1 MNRTPNSNSTQK
13 NYAQAAAQ
21 PKQKTAFHT
30 NNPHHPNQHHQ
41 QVSQQNQSSGSST
54 STNFSSSANGKPNN
68 TSQTKPQAQHIS
80 NMGNGNTGRSI
91 KHNNAV
97 QLPSKGHVWE
107 TAPNSFGFGTVNSPN
122 TQIHVSPPTGP
133 TLTSGGG
140 VPNDLPTKGGPTFGT
155 VTTATTQLTN
165 VGTSATRANEI
176 ARTHSA
182 PPLLNPQDS
191 NNVRIVGQSGHPPNV
206 GVRNQLTNIHQ
217 QQSMSVSH
225 QQPSVPVN
233 NSALHRKD
241 SVSST
246 VSSNDGQQPYH
257 SHQPSHHSN
266 HSHTNQHN
274 HPHFS
279 RQQHQHHKPMVQ
291 PGQNITGQ
299 YTSRSRDKHISTS
312 SHINPAQQPVPQAT
326 IPMAPGSI
334 PMSDYLYY
342 AQYPPHPHHPIY
354 MTQFRPP
361 MTGVQAHIPQ
371 APVTAVS
378 YVPPQQNQHKSK
390 AIPIVDPNRGVT
402 IAIKQQQLSKSPN
415 FKKEEISS
423 VLVDNKLEETDKESA
438 NSEDKGISKAIPIV
452 DPAEKE
458 RKEREEYEK
467 KEREEHERL
476 EREKEEKERKEAA
489 EKARKEQEEKE
500 RQEAERK
507 KEEERLA
514 KEREERER
522 KEAEEKA
529 RKEQEEKERQELERK
544 KEEERLAR
552 EKEEKERKEAEEK
565 ARKEQ
570 EEKERQEAERKKKEE
585 ERLAREKEERER
597 KEAEEKARKEQEEKE
612 RQEAERKKEEE
623 RLAIEKLER
632 ERKEA
637 EEKAR
642 KVQEEKERQ
651 EAERKKEE
659 ERLAQEKK
667 EREAEEKIRKVIEDR
682 ERQEAESKEK
692 EESAKTKTTE
702 VESTDKK
709 DLKKEEKKIGKGNRP
724 GPLDLSR
731 TTSAPAIPSAPL
743 SALGS
748 ARLIDDLTTVS
759 YPPHIKSPDPKLNS
773 DAEPGKFKYDRIF
786 LMQFMD
792 VCKEKPEHLPALEA
806 IGLEET
812 KDDKKGNRQG
822 SRTQN
827 ARITHKNSPNQ
838 SQFAQMGEFKLPKT
852 SEERFLASSI
862 RIGTTSVSSGFVRNP
877 LGRTGSGSTLLPP
890 PAMTASPPSPGRA
903 SSGRRDGR
911 RNGGKGGHQ
920 FQGPNFGHEQ
930 IVPLERTENR
940 WVPASVL
947 GNLPKATEEFIPI
960 EVVQRKVKA
969 LLNKLTLEKF
979 DSISDQIIDYANK
992 SRDEKD
998 GRILKEVIR
1007 LIFEKSCDEP
1017 NFCAMYAQLCRKM
1030 MERVD
1035 PVIVDE
1041 NVKNTEGKFV
1051 QGGTLFRKYLLN
1063 RCQEDFEKGWKVN
1076 VPVPA
1081 NEKGEPD
1088 LMSDEY
1094 YAAAKA
1100 KRHGLGLIR
1109 FIGELFKLNMLTERI
1124 MHECIKK
1131 LLTFQGSPEEEEM
1144 ESLCKLMNTVGEQLD
1159 HANGRTNQPDHAKTT
1174 QLDDAKARQAMDSYF
1189 NRMED
1194 ILKHPNMTSRIKF
1207 MIMDIIDLRSNSWK
1221 PRRDINAPKTI
1232 AEIHEDAAKQKEEA
1246 DFLRRTASSGG
1257 RGLPKIG
1264 EQMSRSG
1271 SGRRDHRSDKGM
1283 SSHGSAT
1290 PGNDGWIN
1298 VGGGSQRNNKVGDLT
1313 KFGSI
1318 RSSKNT
1324 SNVSLAPGGS
1334 LGNFTKA
1341 WSKSD
1346 NKDREDKSAGLS
1358 RTNSTSNMYSV
1369 LESSE
1374 GRKSS
1379 EFAASEPQKFVPM
1392 ERKKLALL
1400 PRTIGTTP
1408 EESQSAIKSTA
1419 SKSVEAASSV
1429 QTMPEEVAVKKID
1442 SMIAEYFS
1450 VLDIKEVL
1458 ACLKEIPTEFHAKA
1472 IEEITN
1478 KVIEKKQADV
1488 DNVINLFKEIIS
1500 SETCDI
1506 SNFKDGFKGSLE
1518 FLMEI
1523 GADAPMAYSF
1533 IGQLLYSTGLDFRDI
1548 TTLLGALDSDRD
1560 IEKIVK
1566 GYVNALKNDQGEEK
1580 CGLKINEFDIKSLFP
1595 KKNKDGINKFLEDLG
1610 LGSLK

>member
-1 MNRTPNSNSTQK
+1 MNRTPNSNSQK

-21 PKQKTAFHT
+21 PKQKTASHT

-91 KHNNAV
+91 KHKNAV
-97 QLPSKGHVWE
+97 QLPTKGHAWE
-107 TAPNSFGFGTVNSPN
+107 TAPNSFGFGTVNIPN
-122 TQIHVSPPTGP
+122 AQIQMSPPTGP
-133 TLTSGGG
+133 TITSGGG

-155 VTTATTQLTN
+155 VTTVATTQPTN
-165 VGTSATRANEI
+165 VDTSATRANEI

-191 NNVRIVGQSGHPPNV
+191 NNVRNVGQSGHPSNV
-206 GVRNQLTNIHQ
+206 GVRNQPINMHQ
-217 QQSMSVSH
+217 QQSMAVSH

-233 NSALHRKD
+233 NSALHRKE

-246 VSSNDGQQPYH
+246 
-257 SHQPSHHSN
+257 
-266 HSHTNQHN
+266 
-274 HPHFS
+274 HP
-279 RQQHQHHKPMVQ
+279 HHKPMVPG

-299 YTSRSRDKHISTS
+299 YTSRSRDKHIPPS
-312 SHINPAQQPVPQAT
+312 SHINPAQQQVPQGS
-326 IPMAPGSI
+326 IPMAPGSMQ
-334 PMSDYLYY
+334 MSMPWPYNRGEYLYY
-342 AQYPPHPHHPIY
+342 PQYSHPHPPPHLYMAQYAPV
-354 MTQFRPP
+354 RPP
-361 MTGVQAHIPQ
+361 MTQAHIPQ
-371 APVTAVS
+371 VQVPVTAVS
-378 YVPPQQNQHKSK
+378 YLTAQQNLQKSK
-390 AIPIVDPNRGVT
+390 AIPIVDPNRGV
-402 IAIKQQQLSKSPN
+402 AIKTPQQQLSKSPN
-415 FKKEEISS
+415 FKKEEIPS
-423 VLVDNKLEETDKESA
+423 VLVDNKLEETDKERA
-438 NSEDKGISKAIPIV
+438 NSEDKGISKAIKIV

-458 RKEREEYEK
+458 RKEREEYER
-467 KEREEHERL
+467 KEREE
-476 EREKEEKERKEAA
+476 
-489 EKARKEQEEKE
+489 QD
-500 RQEAERK
+500 
-507 KEEERLA
+507 
-514 KEREERER
+514 
-522 KEAEEKA
+522 
-529 RKEQEEKERQELERK
+529 
-544 KEEERLAR
+544 RLAR

-570 EEKERQEAERKKKEE
+570 ERQEVERKKEEERLAKEKEERERIEAEEKARKELEEKERQEAELKKKELERLAREKEEKERKEAEEKARKELEEKERQEAERKKKEE
-585 ERLAREKEERER
+585 QERLAREKVEKER

-623 RLAIEKLER
+623 RLAKEKEER

-637 EEKAR
+637 DEKAR
-642 KVQEEKERQ
+642 KEQEEKERQ
-651 EAERKKEE
+651 EAEKKKEE
-659 ERLAQEKK
+659 QRLAKEKA
-667 EREAEEKIRKVIEDR
+667 ERERKEADEKIRKVIEEK
-682 ERQEAESKEK
+682 ERQE
-692 EESAKTKTTE
+692 EECAKVNTIE
-702 VESTDKK
+702 VDSTDKV
-709 DLKKEEKKIGKGNRP
+709 KKEEKKFGKGNRP

-812 KDDKKGNRQG
+812 KDDKKGSRQS
-822 SRTQN
+822 SRPQN
-827 ARITHKNSPNQ
+827 ARIAHKNSPNQ
-838 SQFAQMGEFKLPKT
+838 SQFTQMGEFKLPKT
-852 SEERFLASSI
+852 SEERFLASSMKF
-862 RIGTTSVSSGFVRNP
+862 GTTSVSGNFARNP

-903 SSGRRDGR
+903 SSGRRDGGR
-911 RNGGKGGHQ
+911 RSGGKGGHQ
-920 FQGPNFGHEQ
+920 FQGQNFGHEQ
-930 IVPLERTENR
+930 VVPLERTENR
-940 WVPASVL
+940 WVPGSVL
-947 GNLPKATEEFIPI
+947 DNIPKANEDFIPM

-992 SRDEKD
+992 SRDERD

-1131 LLTFQGSPEEEEM
+1131 LLTFQGIPEEEEM

-1159 HANGRTNQPDHAKTT
+1159 HANGRTNQPDHGKTT
-1174 QLDDAKARQAMDSYF
+1174 QLDDTKAKQAMDSYF

-1194 ILKHPNMTSRIKF
+1194 ISKNPNMTSRIKF
-1207 MIMDIIDLRSNSWK
+1207 MLMDVIDLRSNSWK

-1257 RGLPKIG
+1257 RGMPKMG
-1264 EQMSRSG
+1264 EQMSRGG

-1283 SSHGSAT
+1283 SSHGSA

-1298 VGGGSQRNNKVGDLT
+1298 VGGSSQRNNKVGDLT

-1318 RSSKNT
+1318 RSSGKIT
-1324 SNVSLAPGGS
+1324 SSVSLAPGGN
-1334 LGNFTKA
+1334 LGNFSR
-1341 WSKSD
+1341 SKSD
-1346 NKDREDKSAGLS
+1346 NKDREDKSAGLN
-1358 RTNSTSNMYSV
+1358 RTNSTSNMFSV

-1379 EFAASEPQKFVPM
+1379 EFSTSEPQKSTPPM
-1392 ERKKLALL
+1392 ERQRLKLL
-1400 PRTIGTTP
+1400 PRTVGTTP
-1408 EESQSAIKSTA
+1408 EESQPAVKSTA
-1419 SKSVEAASSV
+1419 SKSAEAVSSV
-1429 QTMPEEVAVKKID
+1429 QTMPEEVAIKKID

-1450 VLDIKEVL
+1450 VLDIQEVL
-1458 ACLKEIPTEFHAKA
+1458 ACLKEIPIEFHAKA

-1478 KVIEKKQADV
+1478 KVIEKKQPEV

-1500 SETCDI
+1500 SKTCDN
-1506 SNFKDGFKGSLE
+1506 SNFKDGFKGSLV
-1518 FLMEI
+1518 FLMDI

-1533 IGQLLYSTGLDFRDI
+1533 TGQLLYSAGLDFRDI
-1548 TTLLGALDSDRD
+1548 TTLLKALDNDRE

-1566 GYVNALKNDQGEEK
+1566 GYVSVLKNDVGEQNCEQ
-1580 CGLKINEFDIKSLFP
+1580 KINEFDIKSLFP
-1595 KKNKDGINKFLEDLG
+1595 KKNEVGISNFIEDLG
-1610 LGSLK
+1610 FGSLKK